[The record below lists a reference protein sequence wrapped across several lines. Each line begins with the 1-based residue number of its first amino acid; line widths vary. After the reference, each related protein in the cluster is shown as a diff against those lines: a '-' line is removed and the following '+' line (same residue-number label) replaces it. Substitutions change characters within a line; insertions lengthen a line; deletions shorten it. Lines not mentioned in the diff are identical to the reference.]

1 MYDVQLII
9 FIIGFEDMLWQV
21 PVTIAT
27 SQQKEAYKFVLDK
40 QSTTITLEGLKPD
53 DWIKVNTFYQ
63 HQLHIMYISLILV
76 KLDFIVSTILLK
88 LLLHC

>member
-21 PVTIAT
+21 PITIAT

-40 QSTTITLEGLKPD
+40 QSATITLEGLKPD
-53 DWIKVNTFYQ
+53 DWIKVNTF
-63 HQLHIMYISLILV
+63 
-76 KLDFIVSTILLK
+76 
-88 LLLHC
+88 

>member
-1 MYDVQLII
+1 
-9 FIIGFEDMLWQV
+9 MLWQV

-63 HQLHIMYISLILV
+63 HQFHIMYISLILV